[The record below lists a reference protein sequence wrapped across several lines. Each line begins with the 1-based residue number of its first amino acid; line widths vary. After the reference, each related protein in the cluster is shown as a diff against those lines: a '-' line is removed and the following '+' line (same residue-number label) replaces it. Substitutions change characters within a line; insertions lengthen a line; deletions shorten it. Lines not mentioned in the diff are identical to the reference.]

1 MTCRLCASLC
11 AVFTK
16 SWLNEGA
23 EKGCSTTS
31 GTSASA
37 WSVTAFR
44 FEHAP
49 ARAACRSDRHGMANR
64 LRTRLPDH
72 TSACARR
79 RQELHLR
86 RRCGNV
92 GRCGCHQGGKHCLLE
107 PLPTPSG
114 GRGSLRP
121 VNSNPQRQHQR
132 QGRLGAL
139 IPARPCVPP
148 LALPSCARNTLTCVA
163 LAMRRRSCTDRH
175 RHHRRHRQRR
185 FRRHHCRRAA
195 SRRRTAAAP
204 TALSAP
210 RPCAAP
216 GTRQRQCLRQ
226 PDGRECWVLC

>member
-1 MTCRLCASLC
+1 MFHNERDVCIGLVSHCLSIRARPSTRRMSQRSSRHGESFAHT
-11 AVFTK
+11 FTG
-16 SWLNEGA
+16 SHECMRAQATG
-23 EKGCSTTS
+23 TTS
-31 GTSASA
+31 
-37 WSVTAFR
+37 
-44 FEHAP
+44 
-49 ARAACRSDRHGMANR
+49 AAAVWQCRT
-64 LRTRLPDH
+64 LR
-72 TSACARR
+72 C
-79 RQELHLR
+79 
-86 RRCGNV
+86 
-92 GRCGCHQGGKHCLLE
+92 CHQGGKHCLLE

-148 LALPSCARNTLTCVA
+148 LALPSCAPNTLTCVA

>member
-16 SWLNEGA
+16 SWLKVRR
-23 EKGCSTTS
+23 KGCSTTS

-92 GRCGCHQGGKHCLLE
+92 GRCGVATKEASIASLN
-107 PLPTPSG
+107 PLPTPSAFG
-114 GRGSLRP
+114 GPGLTAASEQQ
-121 VNSNPQRQHQR
+121 SST
-132 QGRLGAL
+132 ATSA
-139 IPARPCVPP
+139 ARKARCAHTRPP
-148 LALPSCARNTLTCVA
+148 LCPAARVALVRTQHTDMCCARDAQAKL
-163 LAMRRRSCTDRH
+163 H
-175 RHHRRHRQRR
+175 
-185 FRRHHCRRAA
+185 
-195 SRRRTAAAP
+195 
-204 TALSAP
+204 
-210 RPCAAP
+210 
-216 GTRQRQCLRQ
+216 
-226 PDGRECWVLC
+226 